1 MKISAIKKA
10 VESYSI
16 EELKAAE
23 DALMEEQQPAIE
35 ILGEDEGEQLTHI
48 LAAIWV
54 KDHLNSNPDSSI
66 KQAIREYSVKVRK
79 SIS

>member
-1 MKISAIKKA
+1 MKIPAIKKA

-23 DALMEEQQPAIE
+23 EALYAEEKLPVE
-35 ILGEDEGEQLTHI
+35 IGGDDEGEQLTHI
-48 LAAIWV
+48 LAAIWI
-54 KDHLNSNPDSSI
+54 KDEMQQQGVDFKDALRRYT
-66 KQAIREYSVKVRK
+66 QRVRN